1 MSGSERLQRFVHL
14 VECGGGDRLHSGI
27 LDLPSASR
35 LRDQEHSCCRNR
47 KGLSA
52 IRTCTDSNLD
62 GRMPVRSLLVVN
74 YCGPGFTNRQRGWR
88 YSMSDDAK
96 IRIELERIERTTYLV
111 TDQQSKSELEAYS
124 DDLRRS
130 LAVAQKSMWA
140 FKFVI

>member
-14 VECGGGDRLHSGI
+14 VWCGGGDRLHSGI
-27 LDLPSASR
+27 LGLPSTSY
-35 LRDQEHSCCRNR
+35 LRDQEHPCCRNR

-52 IRTCTDSNLD
+52 IRKCTDANLD

-74 YCGPGFTNRQRGWR
+74 YCSPGFTNRQRGWR
-88 YSMSDDAK
+88 YSLSDYAK

-111 TDQQSKSELEAYS
+111 TDQQSKGALLAYA

-130 LAVAQKSMWA
+130 LAVAQKSMWE